1 MFWTGKPDGKMWP
14 AKREVYGM
22 LHALQVKDFHF
33 QPLNFPIIQR
43 RCGPKGYIL
52 YVVYSPDL
60 CLILTRTPDPECK
73 V

>member
-52 YVVYSPDL
+52 YV
-60 CLILTRTPDPECK
+60 LTVQICVSFWLGRPI
-73 V
+73 